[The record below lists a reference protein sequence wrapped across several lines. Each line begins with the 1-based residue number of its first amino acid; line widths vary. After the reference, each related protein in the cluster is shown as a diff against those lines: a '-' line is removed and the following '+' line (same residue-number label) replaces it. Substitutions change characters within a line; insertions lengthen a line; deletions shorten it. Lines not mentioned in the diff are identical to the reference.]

1 MGPLNRA
8 LPGLFFLAS
17 AAQAIVINQTS
28 TDQIRD
34 SYDFVVV
41 GGGLSGLVV
50 ANRLTENPMS
60 KGMPHVCLCEVLTAN
75 MKTL

>member
-1 MGPLNRA
+1 MGPLIRG
-8 LPGLFFLAS
+8 LSGLFFFAS
-17 AAQAIVINQTS
+17 AAQAIIINQTS

-34 SYDFVVV
+34 SYDFIVV

-60 KGMPHVCLCEVLTAN
+60 KAMPQVCSREV
-75 MKTL
+75 